1 MNDFILTGI
10 PRSGTTLAC
19 LLLSQLTDCVA
30 LNEPMRTAKY
40 RTYSDAL
47 AAVPKF
53 YAETRHS
60 ILTRGKAMARAVDGR
75 MTDNH
80 FSNEAGGRKKLVRK
94 QEIDI
99 DKTLSPN
106 FRLGVKHNALFT
118 ILLDDLVKTYP
129 VYALVRNPVA
139 VLGSWNSLDLPA
151 SRGEVRAAQWLFPS
165 LAKDL
170 ESIPDRFDRQLHI
183 LDWYF
188 RRYLS
193 LPSSNV
199 IRYEDIV
206 SSDGRALQV
215 VNPKAATD
223 LSDSLASRNKNKVYD
238 SDLMKRLTEK
248 LLDQDHACWS
258 FYQREE
264 IAAQV

>member
-19 LLLSQLTDCVA
+19 LLLSQLPDCVA
-30 LNEPMRTAKY
+30 LNEPMRTAQY
-40 RTYSDAL
+40 RTYADAL
-47 AAVPKF
+47 NAVPQF
-53 YAETRHS
+53 YQDTRHS
-60 ILTRGKAMARAVDGR
+60 ILTRGKAVARAVNGQ

-80 FSNEAGGRKKLVRK
+80 FSNEAGGRKKLVKK

-99 DKTLSPN
+99 DKSLSPD

-118 ILLDDLVKTYP
+118 ILLEELMKNYP
-129 VYALVRNPVA
+129 VYAFIRNPIA

-151 SRGEVRAAQWLFPS
+151 SRGEVRAAQWLYPS

-170 ESIPDRFDRQLHI
+170 EAIPDRFDRQLHI

-188 RRYLS
+188 RRYLL
-193 LPSSNV
+193 LPSAQV
-199 IRYEDIV
+199 IKYEDVV
-206 SSDGRALQV
+206 SSDGKALEIIDQQ
-215 VNPKAATD
+215 ASTQ
-223 LSDSLASRNKNKVYD
+223 LSDSLASRNKSKVYD

-248 LLDQDHACWS
+248 LVNKDHACWS
-258 FYQREE
+258 FYSREE
-264 IAAQV
+264 VTNQA